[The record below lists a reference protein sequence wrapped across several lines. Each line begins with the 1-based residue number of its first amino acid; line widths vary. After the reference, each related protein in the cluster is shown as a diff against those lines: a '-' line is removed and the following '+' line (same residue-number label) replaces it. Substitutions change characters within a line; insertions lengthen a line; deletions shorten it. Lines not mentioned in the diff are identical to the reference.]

1 MIKTYNQF
9 INESVYVDK
18 FLQLYDNAPSSL
30 KKEIDDTKNVLQ
42 SVEWHPEGPTFVHIR
57 LVTNRLENCYH
68 DVNLTLAGLFH
79 DLGKT
84 YVTKPNG
91 RGGWSAHG
99 HEDESVKIVEQYQD
113 WITKMGGDV
122 DIVKYVVANHMRYKV
137 IDEMRTQEQ
146 IRFMDEE
153 YFPYVQKFAT
163 ADFGGTDLNCK
174 EINNQEEIKEKLK
187 EFKKREEDNK
197 IINSKFNGR
206 MVMDKY
212 PELKGKSLGDALTN
226 FKNSFDDF
234 NEYVFNNPS
243 DKIMKRFDDFI
254 SNKVVSNKSAT
265 NNFATNESIRDKMTP
280 KSEEDIKKYLDK
292 LTPNQKLIIGAKEG
306 IFWLIKQT
314 LEEGADIHYFDDIV
328 LQLTIDEEGTN
339 MELLKYILK
348 KGANVNALDD
358 YALRYACEY
367 GQLDVIELLLKYG
380 ANPHANSD
388 YAIQIAEEDG
398 RKDIIELFKKYGH
411 INESIR
417 DKMIPKSEEE
427 MRKSL
432 EHLDNGSKLLKG
444 CSMGILWLVKELVEG
459 GIDVNRAGSY
469 ALELA
474 IIYNQYEIV
483 EYLINNGSYIHNRF
497 IDEAKD
503 RKYHK
508 ILDLLLDYKNNR

>member
-1 MIKTYNQF
+1 MKTYIQF
-9 INESVYVDK
+9 INESVYKDQ
-18 FLQLYDNAPSSL
+18 FLYLYNLAPESL
-30 KKEIDDTKNVLQ
+30 QKEIDDTKNVLQ

-68 DVNLTLAGLFH
+68 DINLTLAGLFH

-212 PELKGKSLGDALTN
+212 PELKGKSLGDALTK
-226 FKNSFDDF
+226 FKSSFDDF

-254 SNKVVSNKSAT
+254 SSKVVSS
-265 NNFATNESIRDKMTP
+265 NFVT
-280 KSEEDIKKYLDK
+280 
-292 LTPNQKLIIGAKEG
+292 
-306 IFWLIKQT
+306 
-314 LEEGADIHYFDDIV
+314 
-328 LQLTIDEEGTN
+328 
-339 MELLKYILK
+339 
-348 KGANVNALDD
+348 
-358 YALRYACEY
+358 
-367 GQLDVIELLLKYG
+367 
-380 ANPHANSD
+380 
-388 YAIQIAEEDG
+388 
-398 RKDIIELFKKYGH
+398 
-411 INESIR
+411 NESIR
-417 DKMIPKSEEE
+417 DKMIPKSEDEIL
-427 MRKSL
+427 KKL
-432 EHLDNGSKLLKG
+432 EGLSDSDKIKTIISNKLNYDLLPNNLTIYETFYCSWKELIVLPDNLTINGSLSCSHNKLTSLPNNLIVNGNLYCNSNKLTSLPNNLIVNGDLDCSDNELISLPDNLTVKG
-444 CSMGILWLVKELVEG
+444 DLIC
-459 GIDVNRAGSY
+459 
-469 ALELA
+469 
-474 IIYNQYEIV
+474 
-483 EYLINNGSYIHNRF
+483 INNMLTKLPNNLTVGGSLICHGNRHELKLKRSTKIKGKF
-497 IDEAKD
+497 I
-503 RKYHK
+503 
-508 ILDLLLDYKNNR
+508 N